1 MFGKQCW
8 PVSPGLNADGVRD
21 IPVSFAHKI
30 KQYFVKVSTKIAR
43 RITKRV

>member
-8 PVSPGLNADGVRD
+8 SVSPDLNADGVRD
-21 IPVSFAHKI
+21 IPVSFAYKV
-30 KQYFVKVSTKIAR
+30 KQNFVKVSTKIAH